1 MMRKAESMVG
11 GRKYFLLALVVTLLA
26 LAGCAEVEKS
36 KFSSSQS
43 TATTVMPK
51 SNWQF
56 QAEQLEQLGD
66 YDGACRVVREHYL
79 RYPEIEVADYFALLL
94 SYLNDK
100 ELAGWWAQE
109 SDEKLSCRIAAE
121 YFFRL
126 KVRPEDELSAVDRI
140 LLQDLARLLSSG
152 CEVGED
158 VKAEAETFLMAHR
171 MQSEANTINIGCLL
185 PLSGPN
191 AAAGERFLRGM
202 EIALGVYPRPVA
214 IGAANT
220 EVTNRVSEQSF
231 LPGVIDN
238 GSSLSATETMSLPG
252 LRVFFYDTA
261 GDGKQARAGVDY
273 LVNEKKVDLIL
284 GPYTG
289 KAANYA
295 AVQAQSLGVT
305 MVSLSPLLRNPERY
319 PNVFQHYPTIRNQ
332 AVSLAEL
339 SRVRMGI
346 KDFAMLVPKNH
357 YGREFAENFTDKVRS
372 WGGRVVRQVEYDS
385 GRPDFGAAIRELI
398 GVRRYHK
405 FKEDRKTYEE
415 WSEKRQSVRDKTS
428 ATATKELTEKNQL
441 VDLAREIGI
450 DDAELNLGDEILPR
464 PLLQYDFEAIV
475 IPDREQTL
483 KLLIPQLAFYDLDEC
498 FLLGGRY
505 WNNAGFLHSVA
516 DYAEGAF
523 FIGACLPSQ
532 TDLHA
537 DAASPDKEVAGDI
550 ATVAATT
557 GMTGL
562 HTQAT
567 PVEIQSQFQA
577 EFAALN
583 QGQMP
588 GLLETYGFDTIMLL
602 RQLAAGS
609 SEKPDAETWS
619 RLLSS
624 CQDLP
629 LAAGLATTLP
639 DGEIA
644 QKLYPL
650 TFKRGHIQVVDKS
663 CF

>member
-1 MMRKAESMVG
+1 MMRKAESMVN
-11 GRKYFLLALVVTLLA
+11 GRKYFLLVLLVGLLV
-26 LAGCAEVEKS
+26 LAGCAEVEKG
-36 KFSSSQS
+36 KFSRPQPTS
-43 TATTVMPK
+43 TTVMPK
-51 SNWQF
+51 SNWRF
-56 QAEQLEQLGD
+56 QAEQLEHLGD
-66 YDGACRVVREHYL
+66 YSGACRVVREHYL
-79 RYPEIEVADYFALLL
+79 RYHDIEAVDYFSLLL

-100 ELAGWWAQE
+100 KLADWWAQE
-109 SDEKLSCRIAAE
+109 SDKGLSCRIGAE

-126 KVRPEDELSAVDRI
+126 KIRSEDELSAVDR
-140 LLQDLARLLSSG
+140 LLLLDLARLLSSG

-158 VKAEAETFLMAHR
+158 VRSEAETFLLAH
-171 MQSEANTINIGCLL
+171 QLQTAATEINIGCLL

-202 EIALGVYPRPVA
+202 EIALGVYPQPE
-214 IGAANT
+214 AAENESGIQT
-220 EVTNRVSEQSF
+220 GEQSS
-231 LPGVIDN
+231 LPEVIDN
-238 GSSLSATETMSLPG
+238 GSSLSAAKEVSLPG

-261 GDGKQARAGVDY
+261 GKAEQARAGVDY
-273 LVNEKKVDLIL
+273 LVNEKKVALIL

-305 MVSLSPLLRNPERY
+305 MVSLSPLLRNLERY

-339 SRVRMGI
+339 ARVRMGI
-346 KDFAMLVPKNH
+346 EKFAMLVPRNR
-357 YGREFAENFTDKVRS
+357 YGREFAKNFTDRVQS
-372 WGGRVVRQVEYDS
+372 WGGQVVRQVEYDS

-398 GVRRYHK
+398 GTSRYRK
-405 FKEDRKTYEE
+405 FKEERKTYEE
-415 WSEKRQSVRDKTS
+415 WSKARQRQAARDKAA
-428 ATATKELTEKNQL
+428 ATGTEESNKKNQL
-441 VDLAREIGI
+441 ADLAREIGI
-450 DDAELNLGDEILPR
+450 DDAELNLGEEILPR
-464 PLLQYDFEAIV
+464 PLLKYDFEAIV

-505 WNNAGFLHSVA
+505 WNSAEFLTSVA
-516 DYAEGAF
+516 SYAEGAY
-523 FIGACLPSQ
+523 FIGACLPPQ
-532 TDLHA
+532 TDIPA
-537 DAASPDKEVAGDI
+537 DADSLSEEVAGD
-550 ATVAATT
+550 AETVAIAEVS
-557 GMTGL
+557 
-562 HTQAT
+562 HRVAV
-567 PVEIQSQFQA
+567 PAEIQARFQT

-609 SEKPDAETWS
+609 VEELDAGIW
-619 RLLSS
+619 RQLLSG
-624 CQDLP
+624 CQNLP
-629 LAAGLATTLP
+629 LAAGLTTTLP

-644 QKLYPL
+644 QELYPL
-650 TFKRGHIQVVDKS
+650 TFKQGHIRIVDEG

>member
-1 MMRKAESMVG
+1 MRKAESMVN
-11 GRKYFLLALVVTLLA
+11 GRKYFLLVLFVALLLA
-26 LAGCAEVEKS
+26 LAGCAEVEKD
-36 KFSSSQS
+36 KFSRPQPTS
-43 TATTVMPK
+43 TTVMPK
-51 SNWQF
+51 SNWRF
-56 QAEQLEQLGD
+56 QAEQLEHLGD
-66 YDGACRVVREHYL
+66 YSGACRVVREHYL
-79 RYPEIEVADYFALLL
+79 RYPEIEAADYFSLLL

-100 ELAGWWAQE
+100 ELVDWWAQE
-109 SDEKLSCRIAAE
+109 SDKGLSCRIGAE

-126 KVRPEDELSAVDRI
+126 KIRPEDELSAVDR
-140 LLQDLARLLSSG
+140 LLLLDLARLLSSG

-158 VKAEAETFLMAHR
+158 VRSEAETFLLAHQ
-171 MQSEANTINIGCLL
+171 MQTAATEINIGCLL

-202 EIALGVYPRPVA
+202 EIALGVYPQPAAAENESGIQVA
-214 IGAANT
+214 
-220 EVTNRVSEQSF
+220 EQ
-231 LPGVIDN
+231 
-238 GSSLSATETMSLPG
+238 SSLSGVINNGRTSSVAKEASLPG

-261 GDGKQARAGVDY
+261 GKAEQARAGVDY

-295 AVQAQSLGVT
+295 AAQAQSLGVT
-305 MVSLSPLLRNPERY
+305 MVSLSPLLRNLERY
-319 PNVFQHYPTIRNQ
+319 PDVFQHYPTIRNQ
-332 AVSLAEL
+332 AVSLADL
-339 SRVRMGI
+339 ARVRMGI
-346 KDFAMLVPKNH
+346 KNFAMLVPRNR
-357 YGREFAENFTDKVRS
+357 YGREFAENFTDKVQS

-385 GRPDFGAAIRELI
+385 SRPDFGAAIRELI
-398 GVRRYHK
+398 GARRYRK
-405 FKEDRKTYEE
+405 FKEERKTYDE
-415 WSEKRQSVRDKTS
+415 WSKKRQWQAARDKAAAPGS
-428 ATATKELTEKNQL
+428 KDLDKKNQL
-441 VDLAREIGI
+441 ADLAREIGI

-505 WNNAGFLHSVA
+505 WNNAEFLHSVA

-523 FIGACLPSQ
+523 FIGACLPPQIDSPVVADSQ
-532 TDLHA
+532 A
-537 DAASPDKEVAGDI
+537 EEVAGDTEI
-550 ATVAATT
+550 AAAAT
-557 GMTGL
+557 GVTGL
-562 HTQAT
+562 HTQAV
-567 PVEIQSQFQA
+567 PAEIQARFQT

-609 SEKPDAETWS
+609 PEKLDAETWS
-619 RLLSS
+619 RLLSG
-624 CQDLP
+624 CQNLP
-629 LAAGLATTLP
+629 LAAGLTTTLP

-644 QKLYPL
+644 QELYPL
-650 TFKRGHIQVVDKS
+650 TFSKGHIRVVDKS